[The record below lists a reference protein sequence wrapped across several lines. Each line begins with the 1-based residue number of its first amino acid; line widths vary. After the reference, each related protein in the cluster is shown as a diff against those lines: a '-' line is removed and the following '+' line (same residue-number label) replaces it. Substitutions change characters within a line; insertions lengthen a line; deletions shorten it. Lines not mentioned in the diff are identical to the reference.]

1 MVVPW
6 SSLGAPV
13 IGCDFS
19 TWEPPQT
26 CEKVSLLS
34 VSDAI
39 ISGLPA
45 YLGLLGELML
55 FFALE
60 ILLAGLLITGHWV
73 DIESL

>member
-1 MVVPW
+1 MIVSQ

-13 IGCDFS
+13 TGCDFS

-26 CEKVSLLS
+26 REKVSLQS

-45 YLGLLGELML
+45 YLGLLGELMF

-60 ILLAGLLITGHWV
+60 IHFGRTAENQALGRH
-73 DIESL
+73 